1 MARGLSRLRARPC
14 PARRSATQLCLKS
27 GLVTGLP
34 QWAVRLCRMERIKRC
49 VDGIKNPFDDCPDPP
64 EAE

>member
-34 QWAVRLCRMERIKRC
+34 QWAVRLCRMERIPRPREGAKSVIDF
-49 VDGIKNPFDDCPDPP
+49 VD
-64 EAE
+64 